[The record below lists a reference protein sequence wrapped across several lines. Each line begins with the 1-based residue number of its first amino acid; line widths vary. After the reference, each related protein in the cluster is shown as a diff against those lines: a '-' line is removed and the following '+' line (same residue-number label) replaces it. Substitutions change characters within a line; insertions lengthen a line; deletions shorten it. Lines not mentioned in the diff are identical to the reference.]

1 MFDAGR
7 DGLMMV
13 FFFFDSAVKDYPSF
27 ILPMDDYKDPNT
39 RCVSWPQKDPK
50 QRRNGK
56 KNFYDNQCKLVI
68 ENNGLQLACNHSRR
82 ERPNEEI

>member
-13 FFFFDSAVKDYPSF
+13 SFFDSAVKDYPGF
-27 ILPMDDYKDPNT
+27 ILVVDDYKDPNT
-39 RCVSWPQKDPK
+39 QCVSWPQKDPK

-56 KNFYDNQCKLVI
+56 KISMTISVSL
-68 ENNGLQLACNHSRR
+68 
-82 ERPNEEI
+82 